1 MQEIVNV
8 RIDDRL
14 IHGQVAT
21 VWSLTTKATR
31 IMVVDDLVVKDVV
44 NKEALKMA
52 CPKQCKLSI
61 LTAER
66 AAANLCAGKYEGEK
80 VFIVAKSPKTIRDMY
95 DKGFHMECVNVGNM
109 GGKQNTKM
117 VKKAVSLTEE
127 DMDNF
132 LYLADKGVKVTAQ
145 MVPTDEVLDLIE
157 LIKNVK

>member
-31 IMVVDDLVVKDVV
+31 IMVVDDLVVKDIV
-44 NKEALKMA
+44 NKEALKLA

-80 VFIVAKSPKTIRDMY
+80 VFIVAKSPKTIRDIY
-95 DKGFHMECVNVGNM
+95 DKGFHMESVNVGNM
-109 GGKQNTKM
+109 GGKTNTKM
-117 VKKAVSLTEE
+117 LKKAVNVTGE
-127 DMDNF
+127 DLENF
-132 LYLADKGVKVTAQ
+132 TYLIDKGVKVTAQ
-145 MVPTDEVLDLIE
+145 MVPADEALNMAE
-157 LIKNVK
+157 LIKNVN